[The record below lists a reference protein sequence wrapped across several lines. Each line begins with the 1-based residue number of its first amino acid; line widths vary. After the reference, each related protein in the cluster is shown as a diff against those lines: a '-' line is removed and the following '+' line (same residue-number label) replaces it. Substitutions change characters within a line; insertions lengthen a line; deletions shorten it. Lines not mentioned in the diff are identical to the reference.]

1 MTAYIVWYIL
11 TRLIIFYR
19 IHNYLKRH
27 ADEITDDTMASTG
40 ILTILVIIPVVSD
53 AILLPL
59 FAIVLTALFLQGV
72 CTMVGS
78 YYRKRYG
85 NKKEK

>member
-1 MTAYIVWYIL
+1 MTAYIAWYIL
-11 TRLIIFYR
+11 TRSIIFYG

-27 ADEITDDTMASTG
+27 ADEITDDIMASTG

-59 FAIVLTALFLQGV
+59 FAMVLTALLLQGV

-78 YYRKRYG
+78 YYRKRYS